1 MFGAGAAVCAMLAG
15 YEGFRL
21 REAARVNDAIAA
33 AEATK
38 TGAAVAGEGGA
49 SAVHGDV
56 AGGALSGSV
65 PEAQFARAIALAKRG
80 DYEGA
85 LKEYKALGRGN
96 RADLATN
103 ALYNAGNL
111 QLREALREGRDAAVR
126 ALPLIE
132 LAKQS
137 YRSVLRRDPQSW
149 DARYNLERALW
160 LAPELDEVLTETL
173 QRDTENRVMSTLQST
188 RADLP

>member
-1 MFGAGAAVCAMLAG
+1 MFGVAAAVCATLAA

-21 REAARVNDAIAA
+21 REAMRVNEAIASE
-33 AEATK
+33 EASSK
-38 TGAAVAGEGGA
+38 AIGAPFAG
-49 SAVHGDV
+49 S
-56 AGGALSGSV
+56 ALSGRV
-65 PEAQFARAIALAKRG
+65 PEAQFARAVALSKHG

-85 LKEYKALGRGN
+85 LKEYKALSRGS
-96 RADLATN
+96 RADLASA

-111 QLREALREGRDAAVR
+111 QLREALKEGRDAAVR

-137 YRSVLRRDPQSW
+137 YRGVLRRDPQSW

-160 LAPELDEVLTETL
+160 LAPELDEVLSQTI

>member
-1 MFGAGAAVCAMLAG
+1 MRRRTVHAFFGTAAALCAVMAAYQG
-15 YEGFRL
+15 VRL
-21 REAARVNDAIAA
+21 REALRVNEAIVAASHDSAARERAPADA
-33 AEATK
+33 
-38 TGAAVAGEGGA
+38 
-49 SAVHGDV
+49 
-56 AGGALSGSV
+56 ALDSSI
-65 PEAQFARAIALAKRG
+65 PEAQFAHAVALAKRG

-85 LKEYKALGRGN
+85 LKQYKALSRGS
-96 RADLATN
+96 RADLAN
-103 ALYNAGNL
+103 AALYNAGNL
-111 QLREALREGRDAAVR
+111 QLREALREGREARVR

-160 LAPELDEVLTETL
+160 LAPELDEVLSETIT
-173 QRDTENRVMSTLQST
+173 RDAENRVMSTLQST